1 MIKRLVNPTSIF
13 FMLGGKFMKLI
24 NKQIEKKLNQYGLY
38 GQEKLGFDSKIL
50 VKYFNPYGN
59 GTWLITGG
67 EKQDNGDWL
76 LFGFV
81 SLLANE
87 WGYVM
92 LSELES
98 LELIGRI
105 PLIERDL
112 YINDNTTVRQECES
126 LGINI

>member
-13 FMLGGKFMKLI
+13 FMLGGTFMKLI

-38 GQEKLGFDSKIL
+38 GQENLGFDSKIL

-67 EKQDNGDWL
+67 EQQDNGDWL

-87 WGYVM
+87 WGYVK

-98 LELIGRI
+98 LKLAGQI

-112 YINDNTTVRQECES
+112 YINENTTVRQECRS
-126 LGINI
+126 LGISI

>member
-1 MIKRLVNPTSIF
+1 
-13 FMLGGKFMKLI
+13 MKLI
-24 NKQIEKKLNQYGLY
+24 NKQVEKKLNQYGLY

-67 EKQDNGDWL
+67 EKQDDGDWL
-76 LFGFV
+76 LFGFM

-98 LELIGRI
+98 LKLIGDI
-105 PLIERDL
+105 SLIERDL
-112 YINDNTTVRQECES
+112 YINENITVRQECNS
-126 LGINI
+126 LGISI

>member
-1 MIKRLVNPTSIF
+1 ME
-13 FMLGGKFMKLI
+13 LI

-38 GQEKLGFDSKIL
+38 GQENIGFDSKIL
-50 VKYFNPYGN
+50 VKYFNPYGY
-59 GTWLITGG
+59 GTWLITGA
-67 EKQDNGDWL
+67 EQIEDDDWL

-81 SLLANE
+81 SLLTNE

-98 LELIGRI
+98 LKLAGQI

-112 YINDNTTVRQECES
+112 YINENTTVRQECRS
-126 LGINI
+126 LGISI

>member
-1 MIKRLVNPTSIF
+1 
-13 FMLGGKFMKLI
+13 MKLI

-38 GQEKLGFDSKIL
+38 GQENLGFDSKIL

-67 EKQDNGDWL
+67 EKQENGDWL

-81 SLLANE
+81 SLLLANE

-92 LSELES
+92 LSELEA
-98 LELIGRI
+98 LKLVGQI

-112 YINDNTTVRQECES
+112 YINQNTTVRQECRL
-126 LGINI
+126 LGISI

>member
-1 MIKRLVNPTSIF
+1 M
-13 FMLGGKFMKLI
+13 
-24 NKQIEKKLNQYGLY
+24 
-38 GQEKLGFDSKIL
+38 
-50 VKYFNPYGN
+50 
-59 GTWLITGG
+59 
-67 EKQDNGDWL
+67 
-76 LFGFV
+76 